1 MKILVI
7 EDEKDVANL
16 IAEALQD
23 SLSTV
28 DIANDGKAAVYM
40 FQTNT
45 YDLVLLDY
53 NLPIKNGEEVL
64 SEIKK
69 ENKNIPVIAITVETS
84 QETKNKM
91 FEMGVDDYIT
101 KPFIFDDLISRVNAV
116 SRRPKKIESKIYKI
130 DDLCVDVEKHQV
142 RRGKINIYL
151 TFKELMLLEFFL
163 KNEGRIL
170 SRTIL
175 MENVWDFNADP
186 FSNTIESHILKLR
199 KKINPNKD
207 KRDLIH
213 TIKGRGY
220 KIDLNKW

>member
-7 EDEKDVANL
+7 EDEKSVANL

-28 DIANDGKAAVYM
+28 DIANDGENAIYM

-64 SEIKK
+64 EEIKK
-69 ENKNIPVIAITVETS
+69 ENKNVPVIAITVEMS
-84 QETKNKM
+84 QEIKNRL
-91 FEMGVDDYIT
+91 FELGVDDYIT
-101 KPFIFDDLISRVNAV
+101 KPFIFDDLISRVEAV
-116 SRRPKKIESKIYKI
+116 SRRPHKVAGKVYKI
-130 DDLCVDVEKHQV
+130 DDLHVDIERHRV
-142 RRGKINIYL
+142 RRGKNNIYL

-207 KRDLIH
+207 KGDLIH
-213 TIKGRGY
+213 TVKGRGY
-220 KIDLNKW
+220 KLDLNKW